1 MACTRRSAGR
11 PAFAYNSGSLSQL
24 HHHGRYQAWARIH
37 GGRTKS
43 GRARG
48 QNPRQSLDLCDV
60 LLVCGDD
67 VLIFSDKN
75 IAWPK
80 GDDFALSWS
89 RWAPGSR
96 GPHYGT
102 RPNASGRSEYRRLFP
117 GQTKRS
123 VIGKGQLEMAQ
134 TITQGD
140 PLNEIKLLFSDL
152 AASRQEFDFLPPA
165 LVSHANQY
173 ATQPERLRK
182 YARQVISARIMIFLV
197 SSRINTQVRR
207 RAGLYDVA
215 FWETAVDAR
224 SKGLSRISPRS

>member
-1 MACTRRSAGR
+1 
-11 PAFAYNSGSLSQL
+11 
-24 HHHGRYQAWARIH
+24 
-37 GGRTKS
+37 
-43 GRARG
+43 
-48 QNPRQSLDLCDV
+48 
-60 LLVCGDD
+60 
-67 VLIFSDKN
+67 
-75 IAWPK
+75 
-80 GDDFALSWS
+80 
-89 RWAPGSR
+89 
-96 GPHYGT
+96 
-102 RPNASGRSEYRRLFP
+102 
-117 GQTKRS
+117 
-123 VIGKGQLEMAQ
+123 MAQ

-173 ATQPERLRK
+173 ATQPERLQK
-182 YARQVISARIMIFLV
+182 YAKQVISARIMIFLV